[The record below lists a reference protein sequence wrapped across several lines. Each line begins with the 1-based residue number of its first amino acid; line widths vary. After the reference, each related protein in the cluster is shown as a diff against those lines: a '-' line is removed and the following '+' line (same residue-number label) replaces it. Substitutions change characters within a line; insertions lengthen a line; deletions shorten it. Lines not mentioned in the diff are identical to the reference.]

1 MNSNATIYLVSLLQ
15 VYSTTFPVR
24 NQIILMV
31 DNLGMKEL
39 PWNCEFGWN

>member
-1 MNSNATIYLVSLLQ
+1 MNSNATIYLVFLHQ
-15 VYSTTFPVR
+15 VYPIIFPER

-39 PWNCEFGWN
+39 PLNCEFG